1 MGLDGSTGLDL
12 KTGFHGQGLVFIEL
26 VKLVILDS
34 GFKGFGSTTFWTVGF
49 GPALSGIR
57 ILDWFGF
64 GFLVF
69 AGIGYQ
75 STSDTNVYGM
85 NSLYNCTNARFPDY
99 GIYCPTRNLS

>member
-49 GPALSGIR
+49 GPPKADQDTGLVWIW
-57 ILDWFGF
+57 IFGF
-64 GFLVF
+64 R
-69 AGIGYQ
+69 GYRI
-75 STSDTNVYGM
+75 SIN
-85 NSLYNCTNARFPDY
+85 F
-99 GIYCPTRNLS
+99 